1 LGGIR
6 RGISS
11 GLDAVTSF
19 TRSPTVS
26 PSKFYNFISE
36 KKPIVIGEDQFGR
49 VDIFARQEGGETIT
63 DWLERTGKNWSPQA
77 NREFIDAMKQEGR
90 SFIDI
95 GLAFDRRRLNN
106 IDPSQGRPA
115 SNIYGNERMQLLDY
129 EDRIQVYERTGK
141 FDGGV
146 PGLDY

>member
-1 LGGIR
+1 
-6 RGISS
+6 
-11 GLDAVTSF
+11 
-19 TRSPTVS
+19 
-26 PSKFYNFISE
+26 
-36 KKPIVIGEDQFGR
+36 
-49 VDIFARQEGGETIT
+49 
-63 DWLERTGKNWSPQA
+63 
-77 NREFIDAMKQEGR
+77 MKQEGR